1 MSSRDLGQ
9 SGMVVYKSGATEYA
23 PTSFFFKFFYVV
35 ALSFHGSITI
45 LFLLCSN
52 RVFALDLLNL
62 RFQLLFKK
70 H

>member
-1 MSSRDLGQ
+1 MHVL
-9 SGMVVYKSGATEYA
+9 V
-23 PTSFFFKFFYVV
+23 FFYVV